1 MEGLNSLKDTV
12 DFNFVMGED
21 FLVVIPR
28 KSEKY
33 QGKVSLNGF
42 ALIGSLA
49 ATSNEKAALMDQAGF
64 NEIFDEI
71 LYTK

>member
-33 QGKVSLNGF
+33 
-42 ALIGSLA
+42 
-49 ATSNEKAALMDQAGF
+49 
-64 NEIFDEI
+64 
-71 LYTK
+71 